1 MMSDRDLGAGI
12 AAGELYDGRIVAG
25 EVEGK
30 PVVLLR
36 SDGKL
41 CALAGLCTHA
51 KAPLGDGIVAD
62 GTLRCPWHHAR
73 FDVVTGE
80 AVDAPAF
87 APLQRFE
94 VVEED
99 GVIRVGAALPTVEP
113 SSAAPR
119 DIGRVVI
126 VGGGAAGHA
135 CAEML
140 ARHGAGAAVTMLG
153 DERDAP
159 YDRTACSK
167 AYLAGEA
174 KRGDL
179 MLPTPAGADI
189 RLGVSVERI
198 DRQARQV
205 YPAEGESVAYD
216 TLVLATGAEPIVPD
230 FAGADRDD
238 VHVVRT
244 LADADALIAAAG
256 EGRRAI
262 VIGSSYIGLE
272 VAASL
277 IARDLSVTIVSD
289 AAIPLEKTAGAE
301 VGEMIR
307 RLHEEKDVTFLT
319 ERSVA
324 SWDGQAATLD
334 DGRRV
339 EGDLLV
345 AGTGVKP
352 RVALAEAAG
361 LTLADKEAG
370 GGVKVDAML
379 RTSDPAIHAIGD
391 IANAP
396 DPRLGHPIR
405 VEHWAVAQHMG
416 QWLARHL
423 LGLTEGSYDKVP
435 FFWSGHYDVNLRYV
449 GHVETPE
456 NGRIDGD
463 VDGHDFALHLAEDG
477 REQALLTCNRDR
489 AALEFERDLER

>member
-1 MMSDRDLGAGI
+1 MTDRDLAAGI
-12 AAGELYDGRIVAG
+12 AVSELGEDRIVAG
-25 EVEGK
+25 HVDGE

-36 SDGKL
+36 SGGRL
-41 CALAGLCTHA
+41 CALAGVCTHA
-51 KAPLGDGIVAD
+51 KAPLADGIVAD

-73 FDVVTGE
+73 FDIATGE

-87 APLQRFE
+87 EPLQRFE
-94 VVEED
+94 VVEEN
-99 GVIRVGAALPTVEP
+99 GTVRVGAPIAAAEA
-113 SSAAPR
+113 SAAPSR

-140 ARHGAGAAVTMLG
+140 ARHGAGSAVTMLS
-153 DERDAP
+153 DEQDPP

-174 KRGDL
+174 ESGDL
-179 MLPTPAGADI
+179 PLPAPRGADV
-189 RLGVSVERI
+189 RLGVSVDRI
-198 DRQARQV
+198 DREARLV
-205 YPAEGESVAYD
+205 HPAEGEAVPYD
-216 TLVLATGAEPIVPD
+216 TLILATGAEPIVPD

-244 LADADALIAAAG
+244 LADADALIAAANDSQ
-256 EGRRAI
+256 RAI

-277 IARDLSVTIVSD
+277 VARGLAVTVVSD
-289 AAIPLEKTAGAE
+289 AKIPLEKTAGAE
-301 VGEMIR
+301 VGTMIR
-307 RLHEEKDVTFLT
+307 RLHEEKGVTFLT
-319 ERSVA
+319 ERSVTA
-324 SWDGQAATLD
+324 WDGMAATLD
-334 DGRRV
+334 DGSRV
-339 EGDLLV
+339 EGDVLV

-352 RVALAEAAG
+352 RVALAKAAG
-361 LTLADKEAG
+361 LALADEDAG
-370 GGVKVDAML
+370 GGVTVDAML
-379 RTSDPAIHAIGD
+379 KTSDPAIHAIGD

-423 LGLTEGSYDKVP
+423 LGLVEGGYDKVP

-456 NGRIDGD
+456 DGRVDGD
-463 VDGHDFALHLAEDG
+463 VDGRDFALHLKEDG
-477 REQALLTCNRDR
+477 REQALLTCDRDR